1 MAVGVASAVAQYS
14 AAQSDYQ
21 ARSEQWR
28 SNVVNSWA
36 AARDEQKQLLS
47 RELQEQEAYAQKSH
61 LSLVDQAEKQATAEV
76 SAAGAGVSGI
86 SVGNLVADIGRKAAT
101 NRVTAERNW
110 MNTAQQL
117 RQEQDATVT
126 RATNRINS
134 VSVPTSPSATGLL
147 TGIGG
152 SAVKAFGTSFDMS

>member
-1 MAVGVASAVAQYS
+1 MAVGIASSVAQFS

-21 ARSEQWR
+21 ARAEQWR

-36 AARDEQKQLLS
+36 AAREEQKQLLA

-61 LSLVDQAEKQATAEV
+61 LSLVEQAEKQATAEV

-101 NRVTAERNW
+101 NRVLAERNW

-117 RQEQDATVT
+117 RQEQGATVT
-126 RATNRINS
+126 RASNRINS
-134 VSVPTSPSATGLL
+134 VSVPTSPSSAGLL
-147 TGIGG
+147 AGIGG
-152 SAVKAFGTSFDMS
+152 SAIKAFGTSFDMS